1 MAESHIGPNTG
12 RKTRKDGPEMDQK
25 TTNCWICTGKG
36 KNLCSRH
43 FAQSNERA
51 STYNISR
58 DEAIWQIRQEV
69 ADEQSE
75 RSGPETRGF
84 VDADYFFDDHDDYL
98 SGIAHCDP
106 FNTVPDRRDL
116 EPVVVIY
123 RVRLIDLHVDVMKP
137 EDAVLEIAGFS
148 SSAEY
153 PSVMDIAAALASDKV
168 FRSKQC
174 VYAMDIDEALGA
186 ALIPVALVLDPFT
199 TRIMDFLMNPA
210 RKGGR
215 A

>member
-1 MAESHIGPNTG
+1 
-12 RKTRKDGPEMDQK
+12 MDQK
-25 TTNCWICTGKG
+25 TKQLILQETIKTLHTAALQIEIEVDG
-36 KNLCSRH
+36 
-43 FAQSNERA
+43 
-51 STYNISR
+51 R
-58 DEAIWQIRQEV
+58 DYELYCDHEGWNKLMSAV
-69 ADEQSE
+69 AYLREGNQSE

-84 VDADYFFDDHDDYL
+84 E
-98 SGIAHCDP
+98 I
-106 FNTVPDRRDL
+106 
-116 EPVVVIY
+116 EPVIY
-123 RVRLIDLHVDVMKP
+123 RVRLVDLDVDVMKP

-174 VYAMDIDEALGA
+174 VYAMDLDEALGA